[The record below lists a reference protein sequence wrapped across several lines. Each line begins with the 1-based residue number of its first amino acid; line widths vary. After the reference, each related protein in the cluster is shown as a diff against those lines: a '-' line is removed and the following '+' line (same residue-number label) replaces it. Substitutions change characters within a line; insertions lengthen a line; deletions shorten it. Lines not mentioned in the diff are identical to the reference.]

1 MASELHDSE
10 LATLCRPGLS
20 RGRPAVR
27 ANRHV
32 REDILLAAEE
42 CFATKNPTDISAKE
56 IAAHAGTRSAMIYYY
71 FGSKEGL
78 LGEIIRRNVE
88 EIQREFLTMQG
99 AIDRNDLRN
108 PTREMIAFLITVFHR
123 HPTLCR
129 ILGCELVR
137 EESPL
142 TQLYLRQWNSRARKM
157 MTQAMSKLADRG
169 YYRRD
174 IDVERVFAMI
184 RSVVFFPIASRLHMA
199 QTGEPSQSYLDDAWI
214 DFVSTV
220 FDSYLRPR

>member
-1 MASELHDSE
+1 E
-10 LATLCRPGLS
+10 LATLCRPVLS

-42 CFATKNPTDISAKE
+42 CFAAKNPSDVSAKE

-88 EIQREFLTMQG
+88 EIQRDFLVMQG
-99 AIDRNDLRN
+99 AIDRNELRN
-108 PTREMIAFLITVFHR
+108 PTREMIAFLTAVFHR

-142 TQLYLRQWNSRARKM
+142 TQLYLRQWNSHARKM
-157 MTQAMSKLADRG
+157 MTQAMRKLADHG
-169 YYRRD
+169 YYRQD
-174 IDVERVFAMI
+174 IDVERIFAMI
-184 RSVVFFPIASRLHMA
+184 RSVVFFPIASHMHLA
-199 QTGEPSQSYLDDAWI
+199 QTGEPMQRYRDDEWI

-220 FDSYLRPR
+220 FDAYLRPR